1 MDSNISNDKSFLKMR
16 NTIAISITFL
26 FLSII
31 FLKAYKKSS
40 QINPIKSNS
49 FIDIKTNTSYNTKSK
64 YNDININEKL
74 IIGID
79 FGSINSGYSYLNG
92 KDISKIIN
100 SRKTPTEIELSRESK
115 QGIKYSYKASTSL
128 MNYRQEELNKIN
140 FIKNFK
146 HNVEYIY
153 PNEKDIDKLNIIKQY
168 FALMK
173 KVILEEIEHNIN
185 QKVNEK
191 NIKWIFSIPA
201 SWTIFQRQVIKNS
214 TIESGMYN
222 IEFIYESEAAS
233 LSMYYDK
240 FIPNNLKQLK
250 KNDKNI
256 FMLLDA
262 GGCTIDISLYEII
275 DNTGTMKEIFPT
287 QSFFGGVQDIS
298 TKIIDILKKIIK
310 KNKLEQMKNENPGNW
325 LKMLRDI
332 IKAIENTY
340 SIDGKEIFE
349 IRGNFEQKGENYI
362 DYIIDE
368 KDGKKYRINYE
379 KPIIYFPSDLIG
391 KIIEDNTNVI
401 MHKIENYLKLFK
413 VNSIMVTGGF
423 SKNKIFRSK
432 LEKDFNMINIEYLS
446 SNDNVISKGSVIY
459 SIHPFQIKSR
469 KSTVTIGIQKNKD
482 NDINFL
488 VKKGEEIRN
497 NSLVKYIKPN
507 LQNQEYIDIYIYIN
521 DEENFTQFKKT
532 DKVGKIVLKLNSS
545 NMNIIIVKFNYNLI
559 ISFYAYYQNG
569 EEIEGNLELEY

>member
-310 KNKLEQMKNENPGNW
+310 KNKLEQIKNENPGNW

-401 MHKIENYLKLFK
+401 MHKIENYLKIFK